1 MLARRVLLASALAV
15 AIPAIAAG
23 KKRKKPKKKAR
34 RTQKSKA
41 QPKPKADSTL
51 SIMRDLALHHVHS
64 WDQEGMPIPELV
76 AKYRAGETLLVI
88 CGSISAVGVQVLR
101 DAGYHARVVG
111 VVTQQPFNGT
121 DGHIMLEVWQQ
132 GGWRLYDIDGNRRAV
147 DASGNGVNI
156 ISQVEA
162 GANRLWEAIADDPR
176 WPVAGEAAQAADPVQ
191 AALDQRV
198 FGTPWILLQ
207 SNHEAFHDAT
217 DRARLQSEL
226 GHVYVDAKTWKRLL
240 GKP

>member
-1 MLARRVLLASALAV
+1 
-15 AIPAIAAG
+15 
-23 KKRKKPKKKAR
+23 
-34 RTQKSKA
+34 
-41 QPKPKADSTL
+41 
-51 SIMRDLALHHVHS
+51 MRDLAFHHVHS

-76 AKYRAGETLLVI
+76 AKYRAGEILHVI
-88 CGSISAVGVQVLR
+88 CGSISEVGVQVLR
-101 DAGYHARVVG
+101 DAGYQARVVG

-147 DASGNGVNI
+147 DAAGNGVNI
-156 ISQVEA
+156 ITQVEA

-176 WPVAGEAAQAADPVQ
+176 WPVEDEAAQAADPTQ

-198 FGTPWILLQ
+198 FGTPWILLK
-207 SNHEAFHDAT
+207 SNNEGFHDAT
-217 DRARLQSEL
+217 DRARLELEL